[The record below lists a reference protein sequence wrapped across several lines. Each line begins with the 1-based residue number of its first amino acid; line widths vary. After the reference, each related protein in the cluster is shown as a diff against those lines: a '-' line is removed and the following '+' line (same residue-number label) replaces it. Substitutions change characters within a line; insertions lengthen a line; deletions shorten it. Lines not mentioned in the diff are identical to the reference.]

1 MYINNAVRVWSQTS
15 LMLQND
21 FEVLTRNSVR
31 KEKDLVKR
39 TLKVYYAPIF
49 FALYFFNNILKF
61 H

>member
-1 MYINNAVRVWSQTS
+1 MITNLY
-15 LMLQND
+15 MLQND